1 MKNEKESLY
10 LKERAYLRELAEHIA
25 KESPHLAEFL
35 VSSHDPDIARVFE
48 SFAFLIANL
57 RDKLEDNFPEIVH
70 GILSRIWPLALSP
83 IPPTTIVQ
91 FTPTDDEHQ
100 GTAEIPIGT
109 SVSASLNG
117 QLINFKTCRSLHIE
131 PLIVQERAVRKTGT
145 HSEIILTLCQT
156 GSASSVWQSGSLTF
170 FLGTDTERATQLS
183 LWLDQHICD
192 ISLNTQGE
200 QRTMKSFP
208 YGWHGLLD
216 EPLLPTAKSPYSGLQ
231 PLVEYY
237 ALPALYNFVTLDISS
252 SCAKVPLNDDGTFE
266 LILRFGGELPLE
278 DVEGAFLLG
287 CVPAIHLENQA
298 SPPVR
303 LEAGNHRYPLPLGGS
318 VCLYRLREVQV
329 VVQPEDSEQRGTPYH
344 WLPIEQFVPAG
355 RFFDDD
361 AQPDTFYYQL
371 QTESDFLGR
380 TRHRLCFFDL
390 TGNPANNL
398 PDIAVSCYFI
408 GYHEQALTLEQGAI
422 TVTPESAPSHLY
434 VQNIIPVVT
443 DYPPLLQENNGWSLL
458 SCLSSPPV
466 MLFAP
471 DSLKQFLRLFDPHS
485 ETNRPLSRQFQQ
497 HIDGIVQV
505 KERLT
510 DRLRRG
516 QPVRGYV
523 LSLTLNPGCYRTS
536 GEMYR
541 FSRLINQAM
550 ACFICQSSFV
560 MLEILTPD
568 NSEVLW
574 QFWHV
579 DGLRPAM

>member
-1 MKNEKESLY
+1 MKNNKELLY
-10 LKERAYLRELAEHIA
+10 LQERAYLRELAEHIA
-25 KESPHLAEFL
+25 KASPHLAEFL
-35 VSSHDPDIARVFE
+35 VSSHDPDIVRVFDA
-48 SFAFLIANL
+48 FAFLTANL
-57 RDKLEDNFPEIVH
+57 RDKLEDDFPEIVH
-70 GILSRIWPLALSP
+70 GMLSRIWPLALSP

-91 FTPTDDEHQ
+91 FTPADDEHQ

-117 QLINFKTCRSLHIE
+117 QWLGFKTCRPLHIE

-145 HSEIILTLCQT
+145 HSEIILTLGQT
-156 GSASSVWQSGSLTF
+156 GSASSFWQSGPLTF
-170 FLGTDTERATQLS
+170 FLGTDTARAAQLS

-192 ISLNTQGE
+192 VSLNTQGGR
-200 QRTMKSFP
+200 RTIKSFP
-208 YGWHGLLD
+208 YGWYGLLD
-216 EPLLPTAKSPYSGLQ
+216 EPLLPTTKSPCSGLQ
-231 PLVEYY
+231 PLLEYY
-237 ALPALYNFVTLDISS
+237 AVPALYNFVTLDISS
-252 SCAKVPLNDDGTFE
+252 RCAQVPLNDDGTFE
-266 LILRFGGELPLE
+266 LILRFEGELPLD

-287 CVPAIHLENQA
+287 CVPAIHLENQT

-303 LEAGNHRYPLPLGGS
+303 LETGDHRYPLPLGES

-329 VVQPEDSEQRGTPYH
+329 VVQPEDNEQRGTPYH
-344 WLPIEQFVPAG
+344 WLPIEQFVPG

-361 AQPDTFYYQL
+361 EQPDTFYYQL

-390 TGNPANNL
+390 TGSPAHTL
-398 PDIAVSCYFI
+398 PDIAVSCSFT
-408 GYHEQALTLEQGAI
+408 GYHEQARTLEQGAI
-422 TVTPESAPSHLY
+422 TVTPESAPSHLD

-443 DYPPLLQENNGWSLL
+443 DYPPLLQENNGWPLL

-466 MLFAP
+466 MLFAT
-471 DSLKQFLRLFDPHS
+471 DSLKQFLRLFDPHR

-516 QPVRGYV
+516 QPIRGSV
-523 LSLTLNPGCYRTS
+523 LSLTLAPGCYRTP

-550 ACFICQSSFV
+550 ACFISQSTFV
-560 MLEILTPD
+560 MLEIFTPD
-568 NSEVLW
+568 NPDVLW

>member
-1 MKNEKESLY
+1 M
-10 LKERAYLRELAEHIA
+10 
-25 KESPHLAEFL
+25 
-35 VSSHDPDIARVFE
+35 
-48 SFAFLIANL
+48 
-57 RDKLEDNFPEIVH
+57 
-70 GILSRIWPLALSP
+70 
-83 IPPTTIVQ
+83 
-91 FTPTDDEHQ
+91 
-100 GTAEIPIGT
+100 
-109 SVSASLNG
+109 
-117 QLINFKTCRSLHIE
+117 
-131 PLIVQERAVRKTGT
+131 
-145 HSEIILTLCQT
+145 
-156 GSASSVWQSGSLTF
+156 
-170 FLGTDTERATQLS
+170 
-183 LWLDQHICD
+183 
-192 ISLNTQGE
+192 
-200 QRTMKSFP
+200 
-208 YGWHGLLD
+208 
-216 EPLLPTAKSPYSGLQ
+216 
-231 PLVEYY
+231 
-237 ALPALYNFVTLDISS
+237 
-252 SCAKVPLNDDGTFE
+252 
-266 LILRFGGELPLE
+266 
-278 DVEGAFLLG
+278 
-287 CVPAIHLENQA
+287 
-298 SPPVR
+298 
-303 LEAGNHRYPLPLGGS
+303 
-318 VCLYRLREVQV
+318 YRLREVQV

-344 WLPIEQFVPAG
+344 WLPIEQLVPAG

-380 TRHRLCFFDL
+380 IRHRLCFFDL
-390 TGNPANNL
+390 AGNPANNL
-398 PDIAVSCYFI
+398 PEIAVSCYFT

-422 TVTPESAPSHLY
+422 TVTQESAPSHLD

-443 DYPPLLQENNGWSLL
+443 DYPPLLQENNSWPLL

-466 MLFAP
+466 MLFST

-485 ETNRPLSRQFQQ
+485 ETNHPLSRQFQQ

-550 ACFICQSSFV
+550 ACFICQSTFV
-560 MLEILTPD
+560 MLEIFIPD